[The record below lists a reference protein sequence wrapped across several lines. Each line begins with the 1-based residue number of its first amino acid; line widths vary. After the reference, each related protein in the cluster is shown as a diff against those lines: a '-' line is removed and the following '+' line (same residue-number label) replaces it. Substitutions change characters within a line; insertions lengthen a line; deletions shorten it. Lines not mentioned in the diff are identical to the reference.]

1 MDMRYFWEFIL
12 VLIYRNQQNFVMVLW
27 IFQMELDWCKKLEVF
42 FCGTVQLF
50 AHFILCYRGMSLTS
64 VDFFMCLEL
73 YIKSVISD
81 NCELL
86 PTWFLARQALVPD
99 TIVPSGQ
106 RNFDQR
112 SCAENSCGQ
121 PADRA
126 SYTAVSHNCSIFT
139 LNTYTTHTHSIS
151 DHDGGQPDRIRTYFL
166 FWSRR
171 WSAWQDQDLLLIT
184 KVVSLTG
191 SGGWI
196 LKQIVANWS
205 KLIYLIYIIY
215 NIYFILNWIWPAG
228 KGQKC
233 CMYI

>member
-1 MDMRYFWEFIL
+1 
-12 VLIYRNQQNFVMVLW
+12 
-27 IFQMELDWCKKLEVF
+27 MELDRCKKLEVF

-99 TIVPSGQ
+99 TIVPSGP

-112 SCAENSCGQ
+112 SCGQ

-126 SYTAVSHNCSIFT
+126 FSPLLSYLFYSHYYYFYYLLT
-139 LNTYTTHTHSIS
+139 KRY
-151 DHDGGQPDRIRTYFL
+151 IRPCLRTNWCNL
-166 FWSRR
+166 F
-171 WSAWQDQDLLLIT
+171 
-184 KVVSLTG
+184 
-191 SGGWI
+191 
-196 LKQIVANWS
+196 
-205 KLIYLIYIIY
+205 
-215 NIYFILNWIWPAG
+215 
-228 KGQKC
+228 
-233 CMYI
+233 